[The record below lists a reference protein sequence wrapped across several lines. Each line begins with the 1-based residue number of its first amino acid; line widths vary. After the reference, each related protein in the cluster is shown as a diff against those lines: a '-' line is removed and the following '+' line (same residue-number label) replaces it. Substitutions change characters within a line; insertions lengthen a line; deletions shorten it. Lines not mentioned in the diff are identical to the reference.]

1 MNELVTILFYAA
13 LGFLSGSVL
22 YCRFVPLLLLKKDIC
37 ALSPD
42 KNPGAANVFVHCGV
56 PMGLFCLALD
66 MAKGGVPVALALRV
80 LDPARL
86 GFAAVVAAPVLGH
99 ALGLLNGGRG
109 GKCIAVIF
117 GVLIALLGITP
128 MGWVLAGI
136 YIFFAGVLRV
146 RPNSKCSILTFSLFA
161 ACALGMGIVSGQYAV
176 TLGALILSAVS
187 IVKHAKSAAALRAA
201 EDVQTETQDA

>member
-1 MNELVTILFYAA
+1 MNELVTTLLYAA

-56 PMGLFCLALD
+56 PMGLLCLVLD
-66 MAKGGVPVALALRV
+66 MALRT

-86 GFAAVVAAPVLGH
+86 GFAAVMTAPVLGH
-99 ALGLLNGGRG
+99 ALGLLNGGHG

-128 MGWVLAGI
+128 LGFVLAGI
-136 YIFFAGVLRV
+136 YIFLAGIVRV
-146 RPNSKCSILTFSLFA
+146 RPNGRCSIFTFSLFA
-161 ACALGMGIVSGQYAV
+161 LCALGMGIFSGRHAV

-187 IVKHAKSAAALRAA
+187 IVKHVKSAAALRAA
-201 EDVQTETQDA
+201 EDVQPKTQDA

>member
-1 MNELVTILFYAA
+1 MNELVTTLLYAA

-42 KNPGAANVFVHCGV
+42 KNPGAANVFVHCGM
-56 PMGLFCLALD
+56 PMGLLCLVLD
-66 MAKGGVPVALALRV
+66 MAKGGVPVALALRT
-80 LDPARL
+80 LDPAKL
-86 GFAAVVAAPVLGH
+86 GFAAVLGH
-99 ALGLLNGGRG
+99 ALGLLNGGHG

-128 MGWVLAGI
+128 LGFVLAGI
-136 YIFFAGVLRV
+136 YIFLAGIVRV
-146 RPNSKCSILTFSLFA
+146 RPNGRCSIFTFSLFA
-161 ACALGMGIVSGQYAV
+161 LCALGMGIFSGRHAV

-187 IVKHAKSAAALRAA
+187 IVKHVKSAAALRAA
-201 EDVQTETQDA
+201 EDVQPKTQDA

>member
-1 MNELVTILFYAA
+1 MNELVTTLLYAA

-22 YCRFVPLLLLKKDIC
+22 YCRFVPLLLLRKDIC

-56 PMGLFCLALD
+56 P
-66 MAKGGVPVALALRV
+66 VALALRT

-86 GFAAVVAAPVLGH
+86 GFAAVMTAPVLGH
-99 ALGLLNGGRG
+99 ALGLLNGGHG

-128 MGWVLAGI
+128 LGFVLAGI
-136 YIFFAGVLRV
+136 YIFLAGIVRV
-146 RPNSKCSILTFSLFA
+146 RPNGRCSIFTFSLFA
-161 ACALGMGIVSGQYAV
+161 LCALGMGIFSGRHAV

-187 IVKHAKSAAALRAA
+187 IVKHVKSAAALRAA
-201 EDVQTETQDA
+201 EDVQPKTQDA

>member
-1 MNELVTILFYAA
+1 MNELVTTLLYAA

-56 PMGLFCLALD
+56 PMGLLCLVLD
-66 MAKGGVPVALALRV
+66 MAKGGVPVALALRT

-86 GFAAVVAAPVLGH
+86 GFAAVMTAPVLGH
-99 ALGLLNGGRG
+99 ALGLLNGGHG

-128 MGWVLAGI
+128 LGFVLAGI
-136 YIFFAGVLRV
+136 YIFLAGR
-146 RPNSKCSILTFSLFA
+146 CSIFTFSLFA
-161 ACALGMGIVSGQYAV
+161 LCALGMGIFSGRHAV

-187 IVKHAKSAAALRAA
+187 IVKHVKSAAALRAA
-201 EDVQTETQDA
+201 EDVQPKTQDA